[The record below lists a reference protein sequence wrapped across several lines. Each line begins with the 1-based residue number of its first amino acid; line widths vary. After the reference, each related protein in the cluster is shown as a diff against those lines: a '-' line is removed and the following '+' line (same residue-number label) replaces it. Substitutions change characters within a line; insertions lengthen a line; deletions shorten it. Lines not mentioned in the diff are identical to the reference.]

1 MLVKTFQAV
10 SMSEALQMVKAELG
24 SDAMIISSR
33 KERRKGILGFFRKP
47 VFEITATVDKS
58 PLPKRDTNNPYVKA
72 REEGASTREEFQK
85 SMLEPLVRE
94 LRELK
99 DRVDSINPRQA
110 KNLANEVIP
119 SANASSV
126 ADKGGR
132 GNGFIPMSNGRP
144 DMDKIRELLIE
155 TVAAKSTKNAAI
167 AKETPAENIT
177 VDTIKDEYA
186 TTGISA
192 STHMNLSNELKGTG
206 MDLALCEKL
215 IESAGSVS
223 AEDEAGAR
231 VIIRETLAGM
241 IRCSGVARLK
251 KNGPRMIA
259 LVGPTGVGKTTT
271 IAKLAAMYTLKK
283 KVKVALVTTD
293 IFRAGAVEQLK
304 TYANVLRVPMETAS
318 TKKELEKAMEAHSDK
333 DIILIDTA
341 GKSSRDCGKLD
352 ELSGLLNGDSGIEK
366 HLCLSATTR
375 DEDLQDIV
383 SQFKTLTVQRVLFTK
398 LDESRKLGCIANVSL
413 RNNLPLSYITN
424 GQRVPE
430 DIEAASGKKVAQMVL
445 GA

>member
-72 REEGASTREEFQK
+72 REEGTSTREEFQN

-110 KNLANEVIP
+110 KNLANDVIP

-132 GNGFIPMSNGRP
+132 GNGFIPVSNGRP

-271 IAKLAAMYTLKK
+271 IAKLAAMYTLKR